1 MNNNTGM
8 IIKCVAGVYDVLI
21 DNEVHSAYGAGKFR
35 NQNISPLVGD
45 DVVIKFSERNG
56 EKNLI
61 TDILPRKN
69 ALLRPP
75 VANVSTLI
83 ITLAVKKPNPDLKLI
98 DQLIC
103 YCRLSSIEPIICIN
117 KSDYD
122 FESALKIKEQY
133 LKSNISAII
142 TSADSNSG
150 IDELRSEIK
159 PGITC
164 FCGQSAVGKSTLTN
178 LLLGKKLFETGG
190 LSKKTERGKHTTRH
204 CELVKITD
212 DKWIADTPGF
222 SLLEAPEL
230 SPEDFKN
237 LYYEFDSFADECRFI
252 GCNHINEPDCAVK
265 KAVKENV
272 LSIERF
278 DRYKQLYE
286 EVKEKW
292 RKRYD

>member
-1 MNNNTGM
+1 MNNTGM
-8 IIKCVAGVYDVLI
+8 IIKCLAGVYDILI
-21 DNEVHSAYGAGKFR
+21 DGRIFSAYAAGKFR
-35 NQNISPLVGD
+35 NQKISPLVGD
-45 DVVIKFSERNG
+45 NVTVKFSERDG

-83 ITLAVKKPNPDLKLI
+83 ITLAVKKPNPDLKLV

-103 YCRLSSIEPIICIN
+103 YCRILGIEPIVCIN
-117 KSDYD
+117 KSDFD
-122 FESALKIKEQY
+122 LSMAQEIREQY
-133 LKSNISAII
+133 FKSNICAII

-150 IDELRSEIK
+150 IEELRKSIK
-159 PGITC
+159 QGITC
-164 FCGQSAVGKSTLTN
+164 FCGQSAVGKSSLTN
-178 LLLGKKLFETGG
+178 LLLGKKMFETGG

-204 CELVKITD
+204 SELVLFD
-212 DKWIADTPGF
+212 DGKWLADTPGF
-222 SLLEAPEL
+222 SLLEVPEL
-230 SPEDFKN
+230 SEEDFKN
-237 LYYEFDSFADECRFI
+237 LYYEFEEYDKNCRFN

-265 KAVKENV
+265 KAVEDGK
-272 LSIERF
+272 LSMERYE
-278 DRYKQLYE
+278 RYKELYE